1 LTRPVSGAF
10 DLAACAAA
18 SILDV
23 VNPIVVVVVVRG
35 RSHLRFERENGAMV
49 EIYLGSVFCFKI
61 LLICP
66 CFLK

>member
-1 LTRPVSGAF
+1 VDA
-10 DLAACAAA
+10 AAA

-49 EIYLGSVFCFKI
+49 EIYLDGMFRFKV

-66 CFLK
+66 FFLK